1 MNWKTFGAMLSRDV
15 QVAKRNSLQI
25 FFQTFLQP
33 LLFVFIFG
41 RVMVGSGYL
50 PEAYKSL
57 LLPGIIAITMVFTGI
72 WAVAMPLIAEFQ
84 WTREI
89 EDRLL
94 APIDIHWI
102 AIEKVVAGMVQ
113 ALAAGLV
120 VIPLAWIVL
129 RPGVEIS
136 LHAPLEFIVIILLV
150 SAFSACGGLAL
161 GCTVNQQHIG
171 LMFGMVIT
179 PMIFFGCTYFP
190 WSALDKFPILQK
202 LVLINPLV
210 YASEGLRATL
220 VPQFPHLTTIA
231 VLVALIVFDVV
242 LLMFGLRQFDKKAIS

>member
-1 MNWKTFGAMLSRDV
+1 LNWKTFAAMLARDAH
-15 QVAKRNSLQI
+15 VARRNAIQLLL
-25 FFQTFLQP
+25 QTFLQP

-50 PEAYKSL
+50 PPAYKSL
-57 LLPGIIAITMVFTGI
+57 LLPGIIAISMVFTGI

-94 APIDIHWI
+94 APIGVGWI
-102 AIEKVVAGMVQ
+102 AIEKVIAGMLQAIVAG
-113 ALAAGLV
+113 LI
-120 VIPLAWIVL
+120 VIPLAWLVL

-136 LHAPLEFIVIILLV
+136 IAAPLTFAVIIVLV
-150 SAFSACGGLAL
+150 AIFSACGGLAL
-161 GCTVNQQHIG
+161 GCTINQQHIG

-179 PMIFFGCTYFP
+179 PMIFFGCAYYP
-190 WSALDKFPILQK
+190 WSALKTFPILQK
-202 LVLINPLV
+202 AVLINPLV

-220 VPQFPHLTTIA
+220 VPQFPHLSITA
-231 VLVALIVFDVV
+231 VLIALLFFDV
-242 LLMFGLRQFDKKAIS
+242 LLLVVGLRQFEKKAVS